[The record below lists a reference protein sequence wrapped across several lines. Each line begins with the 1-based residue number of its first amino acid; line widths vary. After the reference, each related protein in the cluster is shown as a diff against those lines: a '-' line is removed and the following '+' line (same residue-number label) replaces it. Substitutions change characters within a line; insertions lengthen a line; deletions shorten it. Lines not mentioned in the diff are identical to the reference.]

1 MLLEHLTH
9 QITTDVLRA
18 RVCCQNIWV
27 SLGCYSTGFL
37 YMSLYKCSS
46 ETVLQLIWQKMVSSV
61 FESHRTVLE
70 AKSLW
75 EDTLLMPNRK
85 NDLAILDRSKLNDVF
100 IHVFRFKMVT
110 LPLVILVIERK
121 VGFILCRMQGIL
133 QYFFPSVSA
142 KTVANVRFFVFSPAS
157 NNCAKVL
164 VEMPDQLRWNCSV
177 FLSGDVTDKRAASPH
192 LSVLVK

>member
-46 ETVLQLIWQKMVSSV
+46 ETVLQLIWQKMVSAV
-61 FESHRTVLE
+61 FESHRTASE

-85 NDLAILDRSKLNDVF
+85 NDLAILDRSKLNVF
-100 IHVFRFKMVT
+100 IHVFGFKMVT
-110 LPLVILVIERK
+110 FPLVILVIKRK
-121 VGFILCRMQGIL
+121 VGFTLCILQRIL

-164 VEMPDQLRWNCSV
+164 VEMPAHLRWNCSV
-177 FLSGDVTDKRAASPH
+177 FLSGDVTDKRTASSH
-192 LSVLVK
+192 YSVLVK